1 MRRLE
6 NAVNVIWLTL
16 GLAVCAQSYRLG
28 LIGPSGPDSG
38 FFPLLSG
45 IAIVGA
51 AGALLLGRDRVP
63 ADATFLPSSGSPRR
77 VVIVLAI
84 MATAVAALPWL
95 GFLLTGVLAMPLL
108 LQSVQR
114 GSWFFAIIFGA
125 AATASVY
132 VVFDRALGT
141 PLPRGM
147 FGI

>member
-1 MRRLE
+1 
-6 NAVNVIWLTL
+6 
-16 GLAVCAQSYRLG
+16 
-28 LIGPSGPDSG
+28 
-38 FFPLLSG
+38 
-45 IAIVGA
+45 
-51 AGALLLGRDRVP
+51 
-63 ADATFLPSSGSPRR
+63 
-77 VVIVLAI
+77 

>member
-1 MRRLE
+1 
-6 NAVNVIWLTL
+6 
-16 GLAVCAQSYRLG
+16 
-28 LIGPSGPDSG
+28 
-38 FFPLLSG
+38 
-45 IAIVGA
+45 
-51 AGALLLGRDRVP
+51 
-63 ADATFLPSSGSPRR
+63 
-77 VVIVLAI
+77 
-84 MATAVAALPWL
+84 
-95 GFLLTGVLAMPLL
+95 MPLL